1 MLHRLITI
9 TVLALSLL
17 LNSCM
22 SDPESRKKKFVANGN
37 KYYEKGKYREASIMF
52 RNALKEDARFGEAH
66 YRLALTAMKL
76 GQIREAIGAFQRVV
90 ELQPDNLDAFR
101 QLSDIYIS
109 VYAANPKKNAGTLK
123 ETQDLAA
130 RLKKSHP
137 TSFEYLR
144 LQAMLDQLASKPQEA
159 LDGYLAA
166 DKVKPNE
173 TELQVAIATMYM
185 VLKRDSDAENL
196 LKKLVENSKGYL
208 RGYDLLYAFYLRSS
222 KLAEAE
228 QVAKLRLANNP
239 TLVRGHIALAAH
251 YAGVKNEQ
259 AMTST
264 LDGLLKESA
273 KLPNAYDEVGAF
285 YARLGNFEKAI
296 QVLEQGLAKA
306 PDEAA
311 KKTLRLGM
319 VEAYSRQG
327 KIAEAQTVVES
338 MLKLDQKDPD
348 AIALRAHLWLLGG
361 KPENLNTAIA
371 DLQSVVSKLP
381 ENAVLRF
388 DLGNALMIR
397 GDLDAA
403 KVQLQEVL
411 KLRPDFF
418 PARNALAQL
427 SLQKQDWTSALQLSQ
442 EVLSQSPNNM
452 FGRLVRS
459 HALMAT
465 NDYPQAKA
473 LLLETVKAYP
483 KSRDALYQLGY
494 LYFREKNFKGAEEN
508 FKAVYYQEPPDLR
521 GLMGLVET
529 YLAQNQ
535 FDLAAKVVD
544 AEVVKYPKALAFQVA
559 RGTVAMRAGQYPQAV
574 EIFKKVAQAQSNVPD
589 LYMRLAESQ
598 RRSGD
603 HTAALESWKKASD
616 LAPTQISPLLNR
628 ATTLDSLKR
637 RTEARPLY
645 EQVLRIQPDQA
656 TALNNLAYLL
666 AEEGSELDTALT
678 LAQRAKQRAPNDPMI
693 SDTLGWIYIKKGLAN
708 NAVPIFNELTAKY
721 PTVAVFHYHLAMAH
735 SQRGD
740 SAQAKRSIEAALK
753 ANPQKQ
759 ELEDIKKLQQKL
771 G

>member
-1 MLHRLITI
+1 MLPRLITV
-9 TVLALSLL
+9 TFLALSLL
-17 LNSCM
+17 LSSCM
-22 SDPESRKKKFVANGN
+22 SDPESRKKKFLANGN

-76 GQIREAIGAFQRVV
+76 GQIREALGAFQRVV

-101 QLSDIYIS
+101 QLSDLYIS
-109 VYAANPKKNAGTLK
+109 GYAANPKKNGSALK
-123 ETQDLAA
+123 EAQDLAA
-130 RLKKSHP
+130 QVKKSHP
-137 TSFEYLR
+137 NSFEYLR
-144 LQAMLDQLASKPQEA
+144 LQAMLDQLANKPQEA

-173 TELQVAIATMYM
+173 SEVQIAIATMFM
-185 VLKRDSDAENL
+185 ALKRDDDAENL
-196 LKKLVENSKGYL
+196 LKKLLENSKEYL
-208 RGYDLLYAFYLRSS
+208 RGYDLLYAFYIRNS
-222 KLAEAE
+222 KYAEAE
-228 QVAKLRLANNP
+228 QVAKQRIANNP
-239 TLVRGHIALAAH
+239 ALIQGHIALAAH
-251 YAGVKNEQ
+251 YAGLRNEQ
-259 AMTST
+259 AMTSV
-264 LDGLLKESA
+264 LDGIVKDSD
-273 KLPNAYDEVGAF
+273 KLPKAYDAVGAF
-285 YARLGNFEKAI
+285 YTRLGNFEKSI

-306 PDEAA
+306 ADEPA
-311 KKTLRLGM
+311 KKSLRMGL
-319 VEAYSRQG
+319 VQAYSNHG
-327 KIAEAQTVVES
+327 KITEAQTVVES
-338 MLKLDQKDPD
+338 MLKLDAKDAD
-348 AIALRAHLWLLGG
+348 AIALRAHLWLMGG
-361 KPENLNTAIA
+361 KPDNLNAAIA

-381 ENAVLRF
+381 DNPVLRF

-397 GDLDAA
+397 GDLDAS
-403 KVQLQEVL
+403 KVQLLEVL

-427 SLQKQDWTSALQLSQ
+427 SLQKQDWTTALQLSQ

-459 HALMAT
+459 QALMAT
-465 NDYPQAKA
+465 NDLPQAKA
-473 LLLETVKAYP
+473 LLLDTIKSNP

-508 FKAVYYQEPPDLR
+508 FKAVYYQDPPDLR
-521 GLMGLVET
+521 GLLGLVET

-535 FDLAAKVVD
+535 FEIAAKVVD

-559 RGTVAMRAGQYPQAV
+559 RGTVAMRAGQHDQAV
-574 EIFKKVAQAQSNVPD
+574 AIFKKVAQEQSNVPD
-589 LYMRLAESQ
+589 LFMRLAESQ
-598 RRSGD
+598 RLSGD
-603 HTAALESWKKASD
+603 SLAALDSWKKASD
-616 LAPTQISPLLNR
+616 LAPTQVSPLLNR
-628 ATTLDSLKR
+628 ATTLDGLKR
-637 RTEARPLY
+637 LTEARPLY
-645 EQVLRIQPDQA
+645 EQVLRIQPDHA
-656 TALNNLAYLL
+656 VALNNLAYLL

-721 PTVAVFHYHLAMAH
+721 PAVAVFHYHLAMAH

>member
-1 MLHRLITI
+1 MLHRSISV

-17 LNSCM
+17 LSSCM
-22 SDPESRKKKFVANGN
+22 SDPESRKKKFLANGN
-37 KYYEKGKYREASIMF
+37 KYYEKGKFREASIMF

-76 GQIREAIGAFQRVV
+76 GQIGEAFGAFQRVV

-101 QLSDIYIS
+101 QLSDLYITS
-109 VYAANPKKNAGTLK
+109 YAANPKRYANSLK
-123 ETQDLAA
+123 EAQDLAA
-130 RLKKSHP
+130 KLKKSHP

-144 LQAMLDQLASKPQEA
+144 LQAMLDQLAGKPEEA
-159 LDGYLAA
+159 LTGYLAA
-166 DKVKPNE
+166 DKAKPNE
-173 TELQVAIATMYM
+173 PELQVAIATIYM
-185 VLKRDSDAENL
+185 TLKREGDAEAL
-196 LKKLVENSKGYL
+196 LKKLVATSKEYL

-222 KLAEAE
+222 NYAEAE
-228 QVAKLRLANNP
+228 KVAQLRLANNP
-239 TLVRGHIALAAH
+239 SLVRSHIALAAH
-251 YAGVKNEQ
+251 YAGTRDD
-259 AMTST
+259 ASMTRT
-264 LDGLLKESA
+264 LDNLLKQSD
-273 KLPNAYDEVGAF
+273 KLPTAYDEVGSF

-296 QVLEQGLAKA
+296 QILEQGLAKA

-311 KKTLRLGM
+311 KKNLRKGI
-319 VEAYSRQG
+319 VQAYSTQG
-327 KIAEAQTVVES
+327 KIAEAQTVVET
-338 MLKLDQKDPD
+338 MLKVDPKDPD
-348 AIALRAHLWLLGG
+348 AISLRAHLWLMGG
-361 KPENLNTAIA
+361 KPENLNSAIT
-371 DLQSVVSKLP
+371 DLQSIVSKMP
-381 ENAVLRF
+381 DNAVLRF

-397 GDLDAA
+397 GDLDLA
-403 KVQLQEVL
+403 KTHLNEVL

-452 FGRLVRS
+452 FGLLVRS

-465 NDYPQAKA
+465 NDFPQAKA
-473 LLLETVKAYP
+473 LLLETIKAYP
-483 KSRDALYQLGY
+483 KSRDAQYQLGY
-494 LYFREKNFKGAEEN
+494 LYFREKNFKAAEEN
-508 FKAVYYQEPPDLR
+508 FKSVYYQDPPDLR

-535 FDLAAKVVD
+535 FDAAAKVVD

-559 RGTVAMRAGQYPQAV
+559 RGTVAMRAGQYAEAV
-574 EIFKKVAQAQSNVPD
+574 AMFKKVAEKQKDVPD
-589 LYMRLAESQ
+589 LFMRLAESQ
-598 RRSGD
+598 RLSGD
-603 HTAALESWKKASD
+603 IPAALESWKKASD
-616 LAPTQISPLLNR
+616 LSPTLVPPLLNR
-628 ATTLDSLKR
+628 AVTLDSMKR

-645 EQVLRIQPDQA
+645 DQVLRVQPDHPI
-656 TALNNLAYLL
+656 ALNNLAFLL

-678 LAQRAKQRAPNDPMI
+678 LAQRAKQKAPNDPMI

-721 PTVAVFHYHLAMAH
+721 PTVSTFHYHLAMAH

-740 SAQAKRSIEAALK
+740 TAQAKRALESALK